1 MLIWTLIACI
11 SVVMLLCMVYT
22 TIELKRL
29 NSRLDENIDLIGE
42 ELNDLT
48 KVSLEL
54 TELVDSI
61 AIASD
66 FNSNNIRILAEEVG
80 LEVNEV
86 SKEDLEKINMH
97 EEEYKRMLD
106 SIRDELNAAGISDT
120 NDSPDKD

>member
-11 SVVMLLCMVYT
+11 SVVMLLYIVYT

-54 TELVDSI
+54 TEVVDSI

-66 FNSNNIRILAEEVG
+66 FNSNNIRILAEEMG

-97 EEEYKRMLD
+97 EEEYKKMLD
-106 SIRDELNAAGISDT
+106 SIRDELNAAGISDD
-120 NDSPDKD
+120 NDEPND